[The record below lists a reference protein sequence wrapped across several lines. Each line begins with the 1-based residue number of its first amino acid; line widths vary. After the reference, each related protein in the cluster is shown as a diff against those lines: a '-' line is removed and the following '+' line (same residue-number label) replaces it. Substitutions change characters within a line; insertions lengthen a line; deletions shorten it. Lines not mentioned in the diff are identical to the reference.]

1 MKNLKY
7 IYQIIFLFLLIHN
20 SLLIGQQNINQILS
34 GSEGKYISYPANTS
48 FCDFLDYI
56 EFLYQ
61 KYDNKNIVVNTN
73 CRFPIGL
80 ELNNIFYKNALQEI
94 CNQNNLNLLIT
105 KSQIAILNNQENKLD
120 KVEENLFNEKRQVK
134 ISAVLFEANLD
145 KMKERGVNWD
155 FILSKNGMEIN
166 GGFISSQSKD
176 RNLGIRT
183 ASDLG
188 KFSGYTS
195 AMFRFLESENLGNI
209 VSKMSVVVNDEEK
222 SKMQVGSDISVKQ
235 LDFAGNVTDA
245 FFPTGTIINVEP
257 RVLIQ
262 DTLKIVKLKIHIE
275 RSLPHPDELSTEIS
289 RTYTDTEVMLK
300 DQEEMIVGSLLVD
313 EDLIIREGIPVLKDL
328 PWWVLG
334 LRYLTGYD
342 SKSVVHKEVVILVN
356 AEILPLIKDRIIG
369 NENMIQ
375 ERIKT
380 DNELINK
387 LKNNN

>member
-1 MKNLKY
+1 MKILKY
-7 IYQIIFLFLLIHN
+7 FNQIFLLLFLFQ
-20 SLLIGQQNINQILS
+20 SSFSFGQQNVKKFLS
-34 GSEGKYISYPANTS
+34 DPEGKFISYPSNTS
-48 FCDFLDYI
+48 FCDFIDYI

-61 KYDNKNIVVNTN
+61 KYDNQKLILNAK

-80 ELNNIFYKNALQEI
+80 DLNNVFYKNALQEI
-94 CNQNNLNLLIT
+94 CRYNSLNLVIT
-105 KSQIAILNNQENKLD
+105 KSQIEISETQVNKSEQLEVNQ
-120 KVEENLFNEKRQVK
+120 FAEKRQVK
-134 ISAVLFEANLD
+134 ISAILFEANLD

-155 FILSKNGMEIN
+155 FILSKNGMEIS
-166 GGFISSQSKD
+166 GGFISSKD
-176 RNLGIRT
+176 NDRSLGIRT

-188 KFSGYTS
+188 KFSVYTS
-195 AMFRFLESENLGNI
+195 AMFRFLESQNLGNI

-257 RVLIQ
+257 KILVY
-262 DTLKIVKLKIHIE
+262 DTLKIVKLKIHVE
-275 RSLPHPDELSTEIS
+275 RSLPHPDELSTAIN

-300 DQEEMIVGSLLVD
+300 NKEEMIVGSLLVD
-313 EDLIIREGIPVLKDL
+313 EDLITREGIPVLKDL

-342 SKSVVHKEVVILVN
+342 SKSVVHKEAVILVK
-356 AEILPLIKDRIIG
+356 AEILPLIRDRIIG
-369 NENMIQ
+369 NENLIQ

-380 DNELINK
+380 DSEQIEK
-387 LKNNN
+387 LKNKN